1 MDEINRLRRNQ
12 LAIFGCGRNA
22 GDPKRIQRQ
31 KFIVSERIK
40 ENRAAKARVDTV
52 TDIGLEKLSELGL
65 VWPALVPV
73 PHELLRVSECFG
85 DRTAGTMAAA
95 ATAMIA
101 IAAAAWPGEFQRNR
115 IWKFLICLLR
125 ARARVASKVAW
136 TCRFRFP
143 ACTFS
148 LKRRQMRLPCGR
160 SKDRRSRRGPVPRPA
175 RSAACIQWQAPT
187 ASASTPPQ

>member
-65 VWPALVPV
+65 VWPALMPV

-85 DRTAGTMAAA
+85 DRNGRYD
-95 ATAMIA
+95 
-101 IAAAAWPGEFQRNR
+101 GSGRHSHDR
-115 IWKFLICLLR
+115 HRRCRL
-125 ARARVASKVAW
+125 ARRVPEESHLEI
-136 TCRFRFP
+136 FD
-143 ACTFS
+143 
-148 LKRRQMRLPCGR
+148 LP
-160 SKDRRSRRGPVPRPA
+160 PA
-175 RSAACIQWQAPT
+175 RESKGGFQSCVDLPISIP
-187 ASASTPPQ
+187 SL